1 MLVGAAALFG
11 AGACQSLTVEEE
23 ARLAVYRENS
33 QHYYDRG
40 DYARALHQADS
51 ALALDPDSTGARL
64 VKGFCLL
71 KLGSMAGNPVV
82 IDKALAELD
91 ALADTRAGRDDFR
104 VQLGLG
110 SAHLARALAHDETI
124 GRIESRMTSEF
135 LAPDGRAVEQRKLE
149 DARASRLEHLHAS
162 EAALRRVL
170 SFELQKNNAFAL
182 VDLVL
187 VLHSLGGREIEAKET
202 AEHALAMLD
211 ESNAVTENSLQRN
224 AALSPVQ
231 RLDLENRIEMNQEK
245 ERQLRDLVATID
257 LSIGNVRGFL
267 EQMEKLEA
275 RGLMAEVQYYNRAQ
289 VHEDLG
295 LFAQAADDLEQYLR
309 LRSRR
314 LDYDQ
319 DDMAPATFAR
329 IEALRGR
336 IGAQPGR

>member
-1 MLVGAAALFG
+1 VGIPLALG
-11 AGACQSLTVEEE
+11 AGACQSLSVEEE

-51 ALALDPDSTGARL
+51 ALALDPDATSVRL

-71 KLGSMAGNPVV
+71 KLGSLAGNPVV
-82 IDKALAELD
+82 IDKALDEFEAIVR
-91 ALADTRAGRDDFR
+91 TNAGEDDFR
-104 VQLGLG
+104 VYLGLG
-110 SAHLARALAHDETI
+110 SAHLARALSFENTI
-124 GRIESRMTSEF
+124 DRIESRLTSEF
-135 LAPDGRAVEQRKLE
+135 LPTDGRADEQGRL
-149 DARASRLEHLHAS
+149 DAAREERLDHLQQS
-162 EAALRRVL
+162 ETALRRVL

-187 VLHSLGGREIEAKET
+187 VLHSLGGREVEAKET
-202 AEHALAMLD
+202 AEHALSMLD
-211 ESNAVTENSLQRN
+211 ENNVVTANSLQRN
-224 AALSPVQ
+224 AALSPIQ

-257 LSIGNVRGFL
+257 LSLGNVRGFL
-267 EQMEKLEA
+267 EQMQLLEA

-289 VHEDLG
+289 VHEDMG

-309 LRSRR
+309 LRARR
-314 LDYDQ
+314 LDYEQ